1 MPCFSVSVCV
11 CEFTCAPIFFN
22 VFIPRPALCHCQP
35 FHIYQGFNIRLFKS
49 ISKWMVPVQQN
60 RVLMQSEKHQKPN
73 TCRCHFQSGKRVLM
87 QNSIKCCAGE
97 SVTFLWCRR
106 RLTKKKNIS
115 PSVSCFTLFETHL
128 ACSISFYFMG

>member
-11 CEFTCAPIFFN
+11 CEFTCAPIFLN

-73 TCRCHFQSGKRVLM
+73 TCCCHFQSGKRVLM

-106 RLTKKKNIS
+106 RLKKKTKQKKH
-115 PSVSCFTLFETHL
+115 F
-128 ACSISFYFMG
+128 SICQLLHTFCNSFSM